1 MAINIQSLNE
11 PKEITEAESLLKQEG
26 LVWT

>member
-1 MAINIQSLNE
+1 MAIAIQSLNE
-11 PKEITEAESLLKQEG
+11 PKEITKAESLLKQEG